1 MNGSQQLAGGIDIP
15 GYYAELQQQLIRLHV
30 EWAIFLQL
38 YGSSSERVD
47 LLNRT
52 CPSFF
57 MVVQFAL
64 LDSVLLGIGR
74 MTDSART
81 CGRDNLTFSGLGPLI
96 PSAWPTVLTT
106 DLRDRIQ
113 QLEAQRDAIRLV
125 RHRRLA
131 HLDLRVALSLE
142 TLPPVERSTIENV
155 LRSMREILNLI
166 QGHISG
172 SEMDYTRPVLPG
184 DGETLVYFLNIAM
197 ESMNPRKTAPQSS
210 SLPIT

>member
-1 MNGSQQLAGGIDIP
+1 MNGSQQAAGGIDFQ
-15 GYYAELQQQLIRLHV
+15 GYFAELQQQLIRVHV
-30 EWAIFLQL
+30 EWAVFLQL
-38 YGSSSERVD
+38 YGSSPERVD

-64 LDSVLLGIGR
+64 LDSILLGIGR

-81 CGRDNLTFSGLGPLI
+81 CGRDNLTFSGIEPLFPI
-96 PSAWPTVLTT
+96 AWPPALAM
-106 DLRDRIQ
+106 DLRDRIR
-113 QLEAQRDAIRLV
+113 QLELQRDAIRLV

-142 TLPPVERSTIENV
+142 TLPAVDRSTIETV

-166 QGHISG
+166 QDHIDG
-172 SEMDYTRPVLPG
+172 SVMDYTRPVLPG
-184 DGETLVYFLNIAM
+184 DGETLAHFLEIAV
-197 ESMNPRKTAPQSS
+197 ESMNSRGRGLQQSEGT
-210 SLPIT
+210 P